1 MRKATSRARSS
12 RSPTPPST
20 ASTSAIILSD
30 HPIAA
35 RWRAIREQAGR
46 GERRAAL
53 IPYLTAGHP
62 PPQTSLAAL
71 RLAPAPGADLVR
83 GGGPFRD
90 PPPPRPPVQPP
101 TPAAPHRG

>member
-1 MRKATSRARSS
+1 MRRATSRARSS
-12 RSPTPPST
+12 RSPTPSST

-46 GERRAAL
+46 GEHRAAL

-62 PPQTSLAAL
+62 TPETSLAAL
-71 RLAPAPGADLVR
+71 RLAATARADLLEV
-83 GGGPFRD
+83 GVAVSD
-90 PPPPRPPVQPP
+90 SL
-101 TPAAPHRG
+101 AHRATVP

>member
-30 HPIAA
+30 HPIPA

-46 GERRAAL
+46 GERPAAL

-62 PPQTSLAAL
+62 TPQTSLAAPP
-71 RLAPAPGADLVR
+71 LAQAARAALVPGGV
-83 GGGPFRD
+83 PFCH
-90 PPPPRPPVQPP
+90 PLAARPPIPP
-101 TPAAPHRG
+101 ATQAALDR